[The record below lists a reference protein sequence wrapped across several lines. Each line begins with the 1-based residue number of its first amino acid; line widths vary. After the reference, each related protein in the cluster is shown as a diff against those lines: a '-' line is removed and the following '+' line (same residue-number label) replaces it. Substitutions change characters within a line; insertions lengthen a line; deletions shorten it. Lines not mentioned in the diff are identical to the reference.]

1 MDTDSMSFCYEEHF
15 PTYESSHFFRGD
27 DESECPDELF
37 HNSSNVPYWD
47 WEIEQEINGDIAL
60 IPMSS
65 NVGMNYLSNSPP
77 AREDFQKIMSEWQQF
92 MNSEVS
98 ELDAF
103 SSEMPL
109 ADMCDNILETE
120 HHPVHKLNHA
130 SRISGKKMDLD
141 AQCYIINEPSAEV
154 QSEDDTNVIKKEVD
168 NIVDSDFDESMEKT
182 KVKVEDPDSENDF
195 VDVDTVTDVTPI
207 LQAGDLNSLLEQFE
221 ATESYQPEA
230 PVKIKE
236 EFVPVKCEPENEY
249 VDKSKQI
256 LEALPQELILKIK
269 ASSKRRVV
277 PVIDAMPNKKRCKKI
292 QNELGTTSTTIP
304 TQDNVEKIVKTG
316 FVQLDHDYC
325 SQSTPYPKYPQKD
338 SGFESAEEDEQRSI
352 LKKQPTFKG
361 ADGKLMV
368 SLLKINTIRNS
379 IVTDNNK
386 TKRKLNLEEYKK
398 RREGIIR
405 VNTDSHDISP
415 ASSGANSPVV
425 EDEQMRL
432 LKHQKKLMQM
442 AEEVLKTPPKSAA
455 LNVQNSVAESNP
467 TPVIPASSPPKSP
480 PRPLPSNIEVKTLV
494 SIGVNTI
501 ITQVEHSEL
510 HDIKPILQSA
520 NTKINDNS
528 LITSVIKN
536 LQKVKP
542 SVVPQTTN
550 KQLKDQEH
558 GEDKTIVYFD
568 KCRPPIETRSIEV
581 QTEPEVEDT
590 TRHKRKR
597 SSSIAAVVLPN
608 KEFLTKEEANLTIL
622 TIVIVP
628 DLVLHLPGKVFIC
641 FSFYRQLFLF
651 DYNHAFVLHFRSRSR
666 SRSPRRTYS
675 KKHLKEIERERI
687 KEVEERRIVYV
698 GGISKSTTKE
708 SLRRRFQ
715 VFGPITNVSIHFRG
729 YGDNYGFVTYMY
741 KGDAYEAVEHGNDDP
756 LLPKYDLSFGG
767 RRIFCRTHYSD
778 LDNMQDDKLYPS
790 QVDDSFDNLL
800 REAKAKLKKR
810 KSCT

>member
-47 WEIEQEINGDIAL
+47 WEN
-60 IPMSS
+60 
-65 NVGMNYLSNSPP
+65 
-77 AREDFQKIMSEWQQF
+77 RTR
-92 MNSEVS
+92 VS

-103 SSEMPL
+103 SSDMPL

-154 QSEDDTNVIKKEVD
+154 QSENDTNVIKKEVD
-168 NIVDSDFDESMEKT
+168 SIVDSDFDESMEKT

-277 PVIDAMPNKKRCKKI
+277 PVIDAMPNKKRCKKT

-597 SSSIAAVVLPN
+597 SSSISSSSSTEQRISYKRRSESN
-608 KEFLTKEEANLTIL
+608 
-622 TIVIVP
+622 
-628 DLVLHLPGKVFIC
+628 DSHYC
-641 FSFYRQLFLF
+641 YSSRSSSSSS
-651 DYNHAFVLHFRSRSR
+651 RSRSR